1 MDAATHPMHLKL
13 SHVHS
18 RRASEWQ
25 FPGGPKTHHGGRG
38 AGVVFFGKIIP
49 RTFRIR
55 PGSIA
60 AHAYEHPN
68 DTFRGPERHITGVR
82 GRGSCYSERSS
93 LELSESV
100 LDRLL
105 RAHMNVCLAECPG
118 THKNGRGQFFS
129 ERSSLDQPDP
139 VLDRLLYAQMSVC
152 SAECTHMRRHI
163 YVHIFQKYIYT
174 YCQIHIYI

>member
-1 MDAATHPMHLKL
+1 MDTATHPVHLKL

-68 DTFRGPERHITGVR
+68 DTFRGPERHITGVG

-105 RAHMNVCLAECPG
+105 RTHMNVCLAECSG
-118 THKNGRGQFFS
+118 THLNGRGQFS
-129 ERSSLDQPDP
+129 RKDHPSICPIPCLID
-139 VLDRLLYAQMSVC
+139 C
-152 SAECTHMRRHI
+152 CTR
-163 YVHIFQKYIYT
+163 K
-174 YCQIHIYI
+174 